1 MYDENWSKIGR
12 WGHVMEG
19 FIFYIVMF
27 GSYFVAYR
35 DISKFLSHCLALVL
49 INHSDINIKDGF
61 GEDEPW
67 DRMIS

>member
-1 MYDENWSKIGR
+1 
-12 WGHVMEG
+12 MEV

-61 GEDEPW
+61 GEDET
-67 DRMIS
+67 

>member
-1 MYDENWSKIGR
+1 
-12 WGHVMEG
+12 MEG
-19 FIFYIVMF
+19 FIFYFILFFFFFLFFFFIFYIVMF

-61 GEDEPW
+61 GEDEP
-67 DRMIS
+67 

>member
-1 MYDENWSKIGR
+1 
-12 WGHVMEG
+12 MEG

-49 INHSDINIKDGF
+49 INYSEITIKDGF
-61 GEDEPW
+61 GEDEP
-67 DRMIS
+67 